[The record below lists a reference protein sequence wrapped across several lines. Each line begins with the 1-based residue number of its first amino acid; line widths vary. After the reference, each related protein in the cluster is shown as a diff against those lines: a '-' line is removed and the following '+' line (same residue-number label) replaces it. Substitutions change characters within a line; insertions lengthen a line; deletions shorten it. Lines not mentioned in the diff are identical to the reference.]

1 MAVQVVLKVYIEM
14 AQLHLAIIR
23 EEMLETNGEC
33 PAGFEIGDWSD
44 DSGECCCD
52 PSNQPIEEPEDVR
65 SQLRFHLEDM
75 VMVKNQSRSSLEA
88 MVMVRSQLRLSL
100 EAMVMVKS
108 QLRFHSGT
116 EKSQLRSADTAE
128 GKNQS

>member
-1 MAVQVVLKVYIEM
+1 MGN
-14 AQLHLAIIR
+14 AQLASRLVTGATTPVSVVATPA
-23 EEMLETNGEC
+23 TNL
-33 PAGFEIGDWSD
+33 SK
-44 DSGECCCD
+44 
-52 PSNQPIEEPEDVR
+52 NRKMVR
-65 SQLRFHLEDM
+65 SQLRFRLEDM